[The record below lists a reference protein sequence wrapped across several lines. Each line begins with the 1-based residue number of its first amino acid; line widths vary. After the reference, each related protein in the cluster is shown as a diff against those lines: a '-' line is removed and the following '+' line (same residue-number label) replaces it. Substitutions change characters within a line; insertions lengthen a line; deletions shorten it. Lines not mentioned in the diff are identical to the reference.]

1 MSASQDGKLIVW
13 NALTGNKLKLI
24 PLASAWV
31 MTVAY
36 SGSGDYV
43 ACGGLDNICSVYKLS
58 AHGIP
63 DEKAPPVRAA
73 FELQHHDG
81 YAATPRNAT
90 AASSQRPRPWPRL
103 LPPSLILSYPLVLS
117 VL

>member
-1 MSASQDGKLIVW
+1 
-13 NALTGNKLKLI
+13 
-24 PLASAWV
+24 

-43 ACGGLDNICSVYKLS
+43 ACGGLDNTCSVYKLS

-73 FELQHHDG
+73 HELVHHDG
-81 YAATPRNAT
+81 YITSPHHIIT
-90 AASSQRPRPWPRL
+90 SSQPQF
-103 LPPSLILSYPLVLS
+103 
-117 VL
+117 

>member
-1 MSASQDGKLIVW
+1 M
-13 NALTGNKLKLI
+13 TGNKLKLI

-81 YAATPRNAT
+81 WVPARPPPATCRCAC
-90 AASSQRPRPWPRL
+90 ARP
-103 LPPSLILSYPLVLS
+103 
-117 VL
+117 